1 MKSLI
6 CLVLIILFA
15 SLAVKAQ
22 YSPDELNVDLQTGDL
37 LFCSPTSSELSK
49 AIDQTTQ
56 TGQDT
61 HYDHVG
67 IVDIKNDSVYV
78 LHAAPKKGVSRE
90 TLAQFF
96 YSYTE
101 KVTITIYRL
110 NEKYVK
116 SIPSAIKKAYTL
128 LGKPYNQSYILKD
141 PGIYCSEYIYNIF
154 APDSIFQLKAM
165 TFKNPKTG
173 QFLIGW
179 VNHYKKLG
187 IAIPEGE
194 PGCNP
199 NAMAAS
205 EKLEMTGEVII
216 DNRGLKS
223 RK

>member
-6 CLVLIILFA
+6 CLILIILFA

-49 AIDQTTQ
+49 AIDQATQ

-78 LHAAPKKGVSRE
+78 LHAAPKKGVNRE
-90 TLAQFF
+90 TLSQFF
-96 YSYTE
+96 YSYKE

-110 NEKYVK
+110 NGKYAK
-116 SIPSAIKKAYTL
+116 AIPPAIKKAYTL
-128 LGKPYNQSYILKD
+128 LGQPYNQSYILKG
-141 PGIYCSEYIYNIF
+141 PGIYCSEYIYEIF
-154 APDSIFQLKAM
+154 ASDSIFSLKAM

-179 VNHYKKLG
+179 VNYYKKLG

-216 DNRGLKS
+216 DNRALKL
-223 RK
+223 KK